1 MAMPKTPDRVDSKSL
16 GKHVKKQDSLP
27 DGSAIAGHQKDF
39 ARDNG
44 HDEDGVSQLGLSQL
58 QDYQKDFSKAL

>member
-39 ARDNG
+39 AGDNG
-44 HDEDGVSQLGLSQL
+44 HDEDGDHDGAAAVAAYDCGI
-58 QDYQKDFSKAL
+58 